1 MVVIRTLLALALAAL
16 LLSCG
21 TEASDTTI
29 SAPVAAGDG
38 KGAELFNT
46 NCALCHGRKGD
57 LGMNGA
63 KDLTM
68 STLTREQMIALVSN
82 GKGAMM
88 PYKNVLTP
96 KQIEQV
102 VDHARSLRKTQ

>member
-1 MVVIRTLLALALAAL
+1 MAVMNRLLLATAL
-16 LLSCG
+16 LASVSCG
-21 TEASDTTI
+21 STAGPAPE
-29 SAPVAAGDG
+29 SATMSAEG
-38 KGAELFNT
+38 KGAELFNA

-63 KDLTM
+63 KDLGL
-68 STLTREQMIALVSN
+68 SSLTRVEMIAMVTN

-96 KQIEQV
+96 KQIEAV
-102 VDHARSLRKTQ
+102 VDHVRTLRKAG

>member
-1 MVVIRTLLALALAAL
+1 MALMHRLLLVTAL
-16 LLSCG
+16 LVSLSCG
-21 TEASDTTI
+21 QGTAST
-29 SAPVAAGDG
+29 AEVADLGAT
-38 KGAELFNT
+38 KGEELFNA

-63 KDLTM
+63 KDLTI
-68 STLTREQMIALVSN
+68 SPLTRAEMIAMVSN

-96 KQIEQV
+96 KQIETV
-102 VDHARSLRKTQ
+102 VDHVRTLRKAG

>member
-1 MVVIRTLLALALAAL
+1 MVVIRSLLLLALAFVV
-16 LLSCG
+16 LSCG
-21 TEASDTTI
+21 TEA
-29 SAPVAAGDG
+29 APNTNGAAVDGDG

-63 KDLTM
+63 KDLTV
-68 STLTREQMIALVSN
+68 STLTREEMIALVSN

>member
-1 MVVIRTLLALALAAL
+1 MRAL
-16 LLSCG
+16 LFTVLTTLVLSCG
-21 TEASDTTI
+21 WEAS
-29 SAPVAAGDG
+29 SATLARAADG
-38 KGAELFNT
+38 PGGGAELFNA

-63 KDLTM
+63 KDLTV
-68 STLTREQMIALVSN
+68 STLSRPEMIALVSN
-82 GKGAMM
+82 GKGVMM

-102 VDHARSLRKTQ
+102 VDHARTLRKAP

>member
-1 MVVIRTLLALALAAL
+1 MHHLLIATALLAS
-16 LLSCG
+16 LSCG
-21 TEASDTTI
+21 QGSPSTTGAMEA
-29 SAPVAAGDG
+29 APS
-38 KGAELFNT
+38 KGEELFNA

-63 KDLTM
+63 KDLTV
-68 STLTREQMIALVSN
+68 TRLTRAEMITMVSN

-96 KQIEQV
+96 KQIEAV
-102 VDHARSLRKTQ
+102 VDHVRTLRKAG

>member
-1 MVVIRTLLALALAAL
+1 MHRLLLATAL
-16 LLSCG
+16 LASVSCG
-21 TEASDTTI
+21 STAGP
-29 SAPVAAGDG
+29 APETAATNTDG

-63 KDLTM
+63 KDLGL
-68 STLTREQMIALVSN
+68 STLTRAEMITLVTN

-88 PYKNVLTP
+88 PYKNVLTS
-96 KQIEQV
+96 KQIEAV
-102 VDHARSLRKTQ
+102 VDHVRTLRKAE